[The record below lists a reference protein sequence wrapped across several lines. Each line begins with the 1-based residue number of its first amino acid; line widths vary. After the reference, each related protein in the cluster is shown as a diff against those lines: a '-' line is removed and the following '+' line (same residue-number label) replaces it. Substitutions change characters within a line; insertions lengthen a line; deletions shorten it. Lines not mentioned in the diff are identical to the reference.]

1 MRSSLFNFLFR
12 EGHRELPTG
21 IYYYIFITFALVI
34 SAFTLWLGGIGNMS
48 PYHYSVIFVGFIL
61 PLAFLTTRGTKKIRK
76 NPSAFDL
83 TSAFLFFLACMYIVW
98 NMDYFLTR
106 VSGLD
111 SLSALQMIAGLIILI
126 GVLELCRRTLGFG
139 LTSILVIGLLYAY
152 VGHVLPGRFGHREL
166 SNERILEE
174 LIFTTNGVFGAPVQ
188 VAATYAFLF
197 ITFGYFFK
205 KSGAGQFIID
215 FCAALV
221 GRRVGGLAK
230 VSVTTSAAFG
240 SISGSPTADVAAT
253 GSITIPNMKAKGYQP
268 EYAAAVEA
276 SASSGGTILPPIMGS
291 VAFLMAEFTGISYFE
306 IIVASLLS
314 AILYYLGVY
323 FQVHFRSVKL
333 GMVGMPKSEIP
344 NLFKTI
350 RAGYF
355 YAFPVIILVWAM
367 EQGYTPSL
375 AATYGI
381 IATFL
386 ISFIKKTT
394 RISFRDIKEIFT
406 DVVYHIAP
414 LTVATAAAG
423 IIIGVI
429 NLTGLAGKFTSLIFT
444 VTGEAIFLSLIVGAF
459 ICIILGMG
467 MPTPSAYVLVATLV
481 APALLQLGLP
491 LLQTHLFLLFFCA
504 LSAITPPVGVASFT
518 AAGIANANPLTVG
531 VQATKLASVGFI
543 LPFMFVYH
551 PSLLMQGSVW
561 QISITALTAVVGV
574 YALAA
579 SMEGYL
585 RVKLK
590 WVERAFLFL
599 VALSMIYPNLILN
612 LITAAIFV
620 LYIFRYHWKVPA
632 SFTEEK
638 VGTEQPNTL

>member
-1 MRSSLFNFLFR
+1 MRNRLFEILFR

-21 IYYYIFITFALVI
+21 VYYYIFIVFALVI

-61 PLAFLTTRGTKKIRK
+61 PLAFLTTRGTKAVSQ
-76 NPSAFDL
+76 NPSKLDSTFA
-83 TSAFLFFLACMYIVW
+83 TIFFLSCMYIVW

-111 SLSALQMIAGLIILI
+111 ALTTLEIMVGLVIVI

-139 LTSILVIGLLYAY
+139 LTSILVVGILYAY
-152 VGHVLPGRFGHREL
+152 VGHFLPGRFGHREL

-221 GRRVGGLAK
+221 GRRTGGLAK

-253 GSITIPNMKAKGYQP
+253 GSITIPNMKEKGYDA
-268 EYAAAVEA
+268 EFAGAVEA

-291 VAFLMAEFTGISYFE
+291 VAFLMAEFTGISYFD
-306 IIVASLLS
+306 IIVASVLS
-314 AILYYLGVY
+314 AVLFYLGIY
-323 FQVHFRSVKL
+323 FQVHFRSIKL
-333 GMVGMPKSEIP
+333 GLVGMPKSEIP

-350 RAGYF
+350 RSGYF
-355 YAFPVIILVWAM
+355 YAFPVIILVWCM

-375 AATYGI
+375 AATYAV

-386 ISFIKKTT
+386 ISFVKKST
-394 RISFRDIKEIFT
+394 RINLKDIKEIFT

-429 NLTGLAGKFTSLIFT
+429 NLTGLAGKFTSLIFA
-444 VTGEAIFLSLIVGAF
+444 VTGEALFLSLIVGAF
-459 ICIILGMG
+459 ICVLLGMG

-481 APALLQLGLP
+481 APAFIQLGIP

-518 AAGIANANPLTVG
+518 AAGIANANPLRVG

-561 QISITALTAVVGV
+561 QICITAITAVIGV
-574 YALAA
+574 YALAS

-585 RVKLK
+585 RGKLK
-590 WVERAFLFL
+590 IYERVFLF
-599 VALSMIYPNLILN
+599 VIALSMIYPNLLLN
-612 LITAAIFV
+612 LITATIFSV
-620 LYIFRYHWKVPA
+620 YIFRCNWNVSAALTK
-632 SFTEEK
+632 EK
-638 VGTEQPNTL
+638 AEAQ

>member
-1 MRSSLFNFLFR
+1 MHSQLFSLLFR

-21 IYYYIFITFALVI
+21 IYYYIFVIFALGI

-48 PYHYSVIFVGFIL
+48 PYHYSVIFVGIIL
-61 PLAFLTTRGTKKIRK
+61 PLAFLTTRGTKKERQ

-83 TSAFLFFLACMYIVW
+83 VFAFVFMLSCMYIVW

-111 SLSALQMIAGLIILI
+111 ALTAIDVIAGLIILV

-152 VGHVLPGRFGHREL
+152 VGHILPGRFGHREL

-253 GSITIPNMKAKGYQP
+253 GSITIPNMKAKGYSP
-268 EYAAAVEA
+268 EYAGAIEA

-291 VAFLMAEFTGISYFE
+291 VAFLMAEFTGISYFD
-306 IIVASLLS
+306 IIVASVLS

-323 FQVHFRSVKL
+323 FQVHFRSLKL
-333 GMVGMPKSEIP
+333 GMVGMSKSEIP
-344 NLFKTI
+344 NLFKTL
-350 RAGYF
+350 RQGYF
-355 YAFPVIILVWAM
+355 YAFPVIILVWTM

-375 AATYGI
+375 AATYAI

-386 ISFIKKTT
+386 ISFIKKST
-394 RISFRDIKEIFT
+394 RINVKDIKEIFT

-429 NLTGLAGKFTSLIFT
+429 NLTGLAGKFTSLIFAI
-444 VTGEAIFLSLIVGAF
+444 TGEAIFLSLIVSAF
-459 ICIILGMG
+459 ICILLGMG
-467 MPTPSAYVLVATLV
+467 MPTPSAYVLVAALV
-481 APALLQLGLP
+481 APALTQLGVE

-504 LSAITPPVGVASFT
+504 LSAITPPVGVASYT
-518 AAGIANANPLTVG
+518 AAGIANANPLAVG

-551 PSLLMQGSVW
+551 PSLLMQGSVLS
-561 QISITALTAVVGV
+561 IVSTCITAIVGV

-579 SMEGYL
+579 SLEGFL
-585 RVKLK
+585 KTKLN
-590 WVERAFLFL
+590 WYERIFVFLIA
-599 VALSMIYPNLILN
+599 VSMIYPNFLLN
-612 LITAAIFV
+612 LVTAAIFV
-620 LYIFRYHWKVPA
+620 IYMYKYHWKVPRFSKENKQNVSA
-632 SFTEEK
+632 
-638 VGTEQPNTL
+638 